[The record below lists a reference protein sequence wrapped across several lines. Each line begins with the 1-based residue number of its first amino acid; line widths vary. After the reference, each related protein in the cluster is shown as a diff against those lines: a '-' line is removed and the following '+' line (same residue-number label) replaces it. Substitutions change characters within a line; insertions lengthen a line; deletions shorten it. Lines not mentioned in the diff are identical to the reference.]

1 MLVNKKSIL
10 ESLNELDFQKKGF
23 LDWISGR
30 WCGGF
35 DNHGISYSRELDHDR
50 DPDIDN
56 NGFHE
61 ISGVVICLMIFR

>member
-10 ESLNELDFQKKGF
+10 ESLNELDFQKKK
-23 LDWISGR
+23 LDWIYGR

-50 DPDIDN
+50 DHGIDN

-61 ISGVVICLMIFR
+61 ISRVVICLMIFR

>member
-10 ESLNELDFQKKGF
+10 ESLNELDFQKK

-50 DPDIDN
+50 GHDIDN

-61 ISGVVICLMIFR
+61 ISSIVICLMIFR